1 MKRSELELMSNDEL
15 WALYDGV
22 SEVLAARLVA
32 EKDVLETR
40 LTLLSSQSHTPQS
53 GRSKRPYPP
62 VLPRFRNPDD
72 PSETWAGRGRQ
83 PHWVAKQLRSGKRIE
98 EFRIR

>member
-53 GRSKRPYPP
+53 RRFKRPYPP
-62 VLPRFRNPDD
+62 VLPRFRNPED

>member
-1 MKRSELELMSNDEL
+1 MKRSQLELMSNDEL
-15 WALYDGV
+15 WTLYEGV

-32 EKDVLETR
+32 EKDVLEMR
-40 LTLLSSQSHTPQS
+40 LTLLSSQSRTRQS

-62 VLPRFRNPDD
+62 VLPRFRNPED

-83 PHWVAKQLRSGKRIE
+83 PHWVAKQLRSGKRFE
-98 EFRIR
+98 EFRVR